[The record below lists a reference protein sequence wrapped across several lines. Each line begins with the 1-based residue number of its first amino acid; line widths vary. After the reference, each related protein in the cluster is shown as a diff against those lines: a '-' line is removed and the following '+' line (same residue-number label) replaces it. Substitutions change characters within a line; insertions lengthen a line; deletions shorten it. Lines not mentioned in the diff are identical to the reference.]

1 MANKTDFQVVDI
13 SMKITNQLPKVI
25 ITDELMV
32 TVNNRKNNIQ
42 AMAQE
47 FEKKKKDEMAFMTKG
62 LEMLVGASA
71 TAKIE
76 EMDLPLPEYKMLYET
91 IMGVATGT
99 YGEEQTPSR

>member
-1 MANKTDFQVVDI
+1 
-13 SMKITNQLPKVI
+13 
-25 ITDELMV
+25 
-32 TVNNRKNNIQ
+32 
-42 AMAQE
+42 
-47 FEKKKKDEMAFMTKG
+47 MTKG